1 MKVLIVGAGIAGL
14 SMALALE
21 RAGCEVDVWE
31 RRPVLPEAGGGIV
44 IWPNG
49 ERILHYYGLHLTTIG
64 EPLDAVLVH
73 DLAGAAL
80 GRSPLDALSQRFNSG
95 VFPVARRELLQL
107 ILRGLRD
114 TNIHFCRGFSRYA
127 ETGEGIIAYDDQGVS
142 APADFIVG
150 ADGIHSRARDQA
162 RMAASPFKLG
172 VTHWVALLDEN
183 YTPCRTG
190 MEYLDNGLRLGI
202 MPVRQGQSYVRVSS
216 CASHFRNADHRQEA
230 EAPPQRTIEAL
241 FRNAGPAV
249 RSTLVAMLASSAK
262 WQAIEEKDIEA
273 AASMVNGRVAL
284 AGDAA
289 HAMTAGLGQGGN
301 QGIEDAFVL
310 GELCSRMPG
319 RNVAQML
326 LQYEKQRLGRV
337 QAIQRQSREKSLL
350 LTRNA
355 DLMSKWYDDMQR
367 ISHSDSL
374 GSLESMLQESPVFT
388 RVVQ

>member
-1 MKVLIVGAGIAGL
+1 
-14 SMALALE
+14 
-21 RAGCEVDVWE
+21 
-31 RRPVLPEAGGGIV
+31 
-44 IWPNG
+44 
-49 ERILHYYGLHLTTIG
+49 
-64 EPLDAVLVH
+64 
-73 DLAGAAL
+73 
-80 GRSPLDALSQRFNSG
+80 
-95 VFPVARRELLQL
+95 
-107 ILRGLRD
+107 
-114 TNIHFCRGFSRYA
+114 
-127 ETGEGIIAYDDQGVS
+127 
-142 APADFIVG
+142 
-150 ADGIHSRARDQA
+150 
-162 RMAASPFKLG
+162 
-172 VTHWVALLDEN
+172 
-183 YTPCRTG
+183 
-190 MEYLDNGLRLGI
+190 
-202 MPVRQGQSYVRVSS
+202 
-216 CASHFRNADHRQEA
+216 
-230 EAPPQRTIEAL
+230 
-241 FRNAGPAV
+241 
-249 RSTLVAMLASSAK
+249 MLASSAK